1 MSHSNGLGSRADR
14 LSIAA
19 LMIAS
24 SLPFVVGLGAM
35 TTAFSVGVARVLL
48 LLAVVLGVFGIVTLV
63 RQR

>member
-1 MSHSNGLGSRADR
+1 MATTSETSRR
-14 LSIAA
+14 RA
-19 LMIAS
+19 LASLVIAS